1 MSNRTAFLVV
11 DTQLNMF
18 SEEMT
23 VFQGERILETIA
35 ALLARARTQG
45 ATVIYLRNDG
55 GPGEP
60 DERGTHGWE
69 IHQSIA
75 PLTSEVVVDKTSP
88 DGFES
93 TILKEELEKRGIK
106 KLVIAGMQ
114 TELCVFVTSK
124 RAAQLGYE
132 LVVVEDGHTTFD
144 CEEMTASEAIDK
156 YNNELGA
163 VAIVMKAADIEF
175 S

>member
-1 MSNRTAFLVV
+1 
-11 DTQLNMF
+11 
-18 SEEMT
+18 MT
-23 VFQGERILETIA
+23 VFQGERVLKTIA
-35 ALLARARTQG
+35 ALLARARAQD

-60 DERGTHGWE
+60 DERGTRGWE

-75 PLTSEVVVDKTSP
+75 PLTGEVVVDKTSP

-93 TILKEELEKRGIK
+93 TTLKDELEKRGIE

-114 TELCVFVTSK
+114 TEFCVFVTSR

-132 LVVVEDGHTTFD
+132 VSVVEDGHTTFD
-144 CEEMTASEAIDK
+144 FEEMTASEAIDK
-156 YNNELGA
+156 YNADLEA

-175 S
+175 R

>member
-1 MSNRTAFLVV
+1 MSNRTTFLVLDAQV
-11 DTQLNMF
+11 NMF

-35 ALLARARTQG
+35 ALLARARDQD

-69 IHQSIA
+69 IHPAVA
-75 PLTSEVVVDKTSP
+75 PMASEVVIDKTSV
-88 DGFES
+88 DGFEN
-93 TILKEELEKRGIK
+93 TTLNEELERRGIE

-114 TELCVFVTSK
+114 TELCVFETSR

-132 LVVVEDGHTTFD
+132 VIVVEDGHTTFD
-144 CEEMTASEAIDK
+144 FEEMTASEAIDK
-156 YNNELGA
+156 YNGELEV

-175 S
+175 T

>member
-11 DTQLNMF
+11 DTQVNMLNEGMP
-18 SEEMT
+18 
-23 VFQGERILETIA
+23 VFQGDRILETIA
-35 ALLARARTQG
+35 DLLARARTQDV
-45 ATVIYLRNDG
+45 TVIYLRNDG

-69 IHQSIA
+69 IHPVVA
-75 PLTSEVVVDKTSP
+75 PMLNEVIIDKTSV
-88 DGFES
+88 DGFEN
-93 TILKEELEKRGIK
+93 TTLNEELERRGIE

-114 TELCVFVTSK
+114 TELCVFVTA
-124 RAAQLGYE
+124 RRGVQLGYE
-132 LVVVEDGHTTFD
+132 VIVVEDGHTTFD
-144 CEEMTASEAIDK
+144 FEEMTASEAIDK
-156 YNNELGA
+156 YNAELKA